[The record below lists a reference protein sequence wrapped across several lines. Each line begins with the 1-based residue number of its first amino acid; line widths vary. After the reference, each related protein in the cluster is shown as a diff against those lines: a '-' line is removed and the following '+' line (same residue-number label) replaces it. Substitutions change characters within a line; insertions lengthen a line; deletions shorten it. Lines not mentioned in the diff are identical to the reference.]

1 MKGLGEIQRQIARKA
16 GVTKRLSV
24 EETMLCIH
32 RFATQS
38 RRGRHLADRH
48 RGRSLFARLLAV
60 GLTAL
65 LLAQTGNLAAQPVPL
80 NPPQLDQL
88 VQRIALYPDP
98 LLAQILTA
106 STYWDQIPDAAAW
119 ADQHS
124 YLKGDALAA
133 AIQADHLQWDPSV
146 LGLLPFPSV
155 LDIMAQDQA
164 WTEQLGNAV
173 LNQRPEV
180 MDAVQ
185 RMRRVAR
192 GYGYLA
198 PNEYVNVVDSGG
210 YIEVL
215 PLNPAVIYVPWY
227 DPYVVFAP
235 PRAGV
240 VVTTAIHFGP
250 AITIG
255 ATFGTWGWWIG
266 SGFVWPTHTILIDHR
281 PWVRVWGN
289 RFGYVHPYA
298 HPWVRL
304 VGPRVEVHHPGR

>member
-1 MKGLGEIQRQIARKA
+1 VALIIGG
-16 GVTKRLSV
+16 
-24 EETMLCIH
+24 
-32 RFATQS
+32 
-38 RRGRHLADRH
+38 
-48 RGRSLFARLLAV
+48 LLAAPAV
-60 GLTAL
+60 SL
-65 LLAQTGNLAAQPVPL
+65 AQPVLLTPT
-80 NPPQLDQL
+80 QLDQL

-106 STYWDQIPDAAAW
+106 STYWDQIPDAASW

-124 YLKGDALAA
+124 YLKGDALAS

-155 LDIMAQDQA
+155 LDMMAQDQA

-235 PRAGV
+235 PRPGV

-281 PWVRVWGN
+281 PWVRVLGN

-298 HPWVRL
+298 HPWVRP
-304 VGPRVEVHHPGR
+304 VGPRVAVHHPGR